1 MLFHSAYQLQT
12 FLLDVFDYFYN
23 AWTQDEG
30 KLDKEQNG
38 ESKMW
43 ERKSQEKKSEILNLK
58 YYWF

>member
-23 AWTQDEG
+23 AWTQDEE